1 MQLARI
7 IGRANASIKHPSL
20 VGCKMMI
27 VQMLDARGNLE
38 DADPLMAVDLVGAGL
53 GDIGLLTSDGPIT
66 RDILRDSNTPVRWSI
81 IGVSDA

>member
-27 VQMLDARGNLE
+27 VQLLDASGKFE
-38 DADPLMAVDLVGAGL
+38 EADPLMAVDLVGAGL
-53 GDIGLLTSDGPIT
+53 GDIAMLTSDGPIT
-66 RDILRDSNTPVRWSI
+66 REILRDGTTPVRWSI
-81 IGVSDA
+81 IGVTDK